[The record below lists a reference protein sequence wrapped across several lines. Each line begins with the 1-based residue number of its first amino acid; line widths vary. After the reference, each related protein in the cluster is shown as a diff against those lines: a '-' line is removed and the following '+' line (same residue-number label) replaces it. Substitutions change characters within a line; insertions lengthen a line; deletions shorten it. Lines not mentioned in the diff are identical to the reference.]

1 MSVNHLNHRLAGYN
15 LLMGEGLE
23 IGAFHQPATI
33 PAHCTIEYCDAQS
46 KAEACRAFPE
56 LNIDDLVDVEHICD
70 LDKQGLS
77 IFDAERFDFVIL
89 NHVIE
94 HVANPIKVI
103 EELFRIT
110 KAGGHLIISAP
121 DKQFTFDKN
130 RALTSFAHLKEEYDN
145 QITEVTDEHY
155 SDFLQGVHPDLFEQV
170 KLKPEQLQVH
180 INNVKKRREHAH
192 VWDSQT
198 FSEFMH
204 NTLALLQLKATCL
217 FVSLGN
223 DNQIEYF
230 SVWQKESEAS

>member
-1 MSVNHLNHRLAGYN
+1 MSANLNHRQHGYN
-15 LLMGEGLE
+15 LLTGQGLE
-23 IGAFHQPATI
+23 IGAFNQPATL

-46 KAEACRAFPE
+46 KTEACRAFPE
-56 LNIDDLVDVEHICD
+56 LNSDDLVEVQHICD

-77 IFDAERFDFVIL
+77 IFENERFDFVIL

-110 KAGGHLIISAP
+110 KASGHLVISAP

-130 RALTSFAHLKEEYDN
+130 RALTTFAHLKAEYDH
-145 QITEVTDEHY
+145 QITTVTDEHY
-155 SDFLQGVHPDLFEQV
+155 IDFLQGVHPDLFEKV
-170 KLKPEQLQVH
+170 KDKPQQLQVH
-180 INNVKKRREHAH
+180 INHVKNRREHAH

-198 FSEFMH
+198 FSELMH

-217 FVSLGN
+217 FVNLGN

-230 SVWQKESEAS
+230 SVWQKNAE

>member
-1 MSVNHLNHRLAGYN
+1 MSANLIHRQAGYN
-15 LLMGEGLE
+15 LLTGQGLE
-23 IGAFHQPATI
+23 IGAFNAAATL

-56 LNIDDLVDVEHICD
+56 LNSDDLVDVEHLCD
-70 LDKQGLS
+70 LDTQGLS
-77 IFDAERFDFVIL
+77 IFEAERFDFVIL

-94 HVANPIKVI
+94 HVANPIKVV

-110 KAGGHLIISAP
+110 KSGGHLIISAP

-130 RALTSFAHLKEEYDN
+130 RALTSFAHLKEEYDH

-180 INNVKKRREHAH
+180 INNVKNRREHAH

-223 DNQIEYF
+223 ENQIEYF
-230 SVWQKESEAS
+230 SVWQKECEAS